1 MTSRDFCYWLQGF
14 FEVTENSYPRPVG
27 TEAKPIELT
36 EYQIKTIRAHLNLV
50 FNHEIDPFNLKGKTD
65 LEKKIY
71 DKIHDGE
78 SKDSI
83 RKDVFGGGEP
93 FTATYNC

>member
-14 FEVTENSYPRPVG
+14 FEVTENQKPYVIG
-27 TEAKPIELT
+27 TEREPIELT
-36 EYQIKTIRAHLNLV
+36 EQQIKTIRAHLNLV
-50 FNHEIDPFNLKGKTD
+50 FNHEIDPKNLEGKSE

-71 DKIHDGE
+71 DKIHDGV

-83 RKDVFGGGEP
+83 KADIYQGGEP
-93 FTATYNC
+93 YTAVYNC